1 MRFMKRIL
9 VFCFVVMIAFS
20 IVAVVYQCVT
30 GQELSP
36 TLIQWYYTVFGV
48 ELAASAL
55 LKIAEIRK
63 EKKKPPGEE
72 PPAEDEPEGSETE

>member
-9 VFCFVVMIAFS
+9 VFCFLAMIVFS
-20 IVAVVYQCVT
+20 IIAIVYQCVT
-30 GQELSP
+30 GQELSS
-36 TLIQWYYTVFGV
+36 TLIQWFYTVFGV

-63 EKKKPPGEE
+63 EKKKPQADD
-72 PPAEDEPEGSETE
+72 PPAEDDEGSEYV

>member
-9 VFCFVVMIAFS
+9 VCCFLAMIVFS
-20 IVAVVYQCVT
+20 IIAIVYQCVT
-30 GQELSP
+30 GQELSS
-36 TLIQWYYTVFGV
+36 TLIQWFYTVFGV

-63 EKKKPPGEE
+63 EKKKPQTDD
-72 PPAEDEPEGSETE
+72 PPAEDDEGSGYV

>member
-20 IVAVVYQCVT
+20 IVAIAYQCVT

-36 TLIQWYYTVFGV
+36 TLVQWYYTVFGV

-63 EKKKPPGEE
+63 EKKKPQADDPH
-72 PPAEDEPEGSETE
+72 AEDDEGSGYV